1 MKKIDKKVKSKQKP
15 KTKTVMKQKQKQNQS
30 VVINISQNKAKTRT
44 PGLGSNG
51 TKLISKANIPRTVKP
66 SYLQSITTYP
76 IFREETAQM
85 PLYRNPEPKKE
96 ESVFVDKTTLRTEVP
111 EHDVF
116 KLRSQTSLP
125 TVNNID
131 IPVAVK
137 SPGNNVS
144 KLISGANLPVAVK
157 TPGNNV
163 SKLISGANLPV
174 AVKTPVKKTES
185 QMIEEYDNLYENV
198 VAKQLDFSS
207 KNLVKPKYP
216 RGMRPPLTQEEI
228 QRKKDELNQKRRTEY
243 AIKKREKS
251 LQ

>member
-1 MKKIDKKVKSKQKP
+1 MKKIDKKVKSKQKS

-44 PGLGSNG
+44 SALGSNG

-125 TVNNID
+125 VVNNID
-131 IPVAVK
+131 IPV
-137 SPGNNVS
+137 
-144 KLISGANLPVAVK
+144 
-157 TPGNNV
+157 
-163 SKLISGANLPV
+163 V

-198 VAKQLDFSS
+198 
-207 KNLVKPKYP
+207 VKPKYP

>member
-1 MKKIDKKVKSKQKP
+1 MKKIDKKVKSKLKP

-44 PGLGSNG
+44 SAP
-51 TKLISKANIPRTVKP
+51 KTVKP

-96 ESVFVDKTTLRTEVP
+96 ESVFVDKTTLRTELP

-125 TVNNID
+125 VVNNID
-131 IPVAVK
+131 IPIV
-137 SPGNNVS
+137 
-144 KLISGANLPVAVK
+144 VK
-157 TPGNNV
+157 TPV
-163 SKLISGANLPV
+163 V
-174 AVKTPVKKTES
+174 AVKTPVKRTES

-198 VAKQLDFSS
+198 
-207 KNLVKPKYP
+207 VKPKYP

-228 QRKKDELNQKRRTEY
+228 QRKKDELNLKRRTEY
-243 AIKKREKS
+243 AIKKKEKS
-251 LQ
+251 VPIFP

>member
-44 PGLGSNG
+44 S
-51 TKLISKANIPRTVKP
+51 IPRTVKP

-76 IFREETAQM
+76 IFREETAHI

-111 EHDVF
+111 
-116 KLRSQTSLP
+116 

-131 IPVAVK
+131 IPVIVK
-137 SPGNNVS
+137 TPGHNVS
-144 KLISGANLPVAVK
+144 KLISGANLPV
-157 TPGNNV
+157 
-163 SKLISGANLPV
+163 
-174 AVKTPVKKTES
+174 KKTES
-185 QMIEEYDNLYENV
+185 QMIAEYDNLYENV
-198 VAKQLDFSS
+198 VPKPLDFSVE
-207 KNLVKPKYP
+207 KLVKPKYP
-216 RGMRPPLTQEEI
+216 RGMGPPLTQEEI
-228 QRKKDELNQKRRTEY
+228 KRKKDELNQKRRTEY

>member
-44 PGLGSNG
+44 SAP
-51 TKLISKANIPRTVKP
+51 KTVKP

-96 ESVFVDKTTLRTEVP
+96 ESVFIDKTTLRTE
-111 EHDVF
+111 
-116 KLRSQTSLP
+116 
-125 TVNNID
+125 
-131 IPVAVK
+131 
-137 SPGNNVS
+137 
-144 KLISGANLPVAVK
+144 LPVL
-157 TPGNNV
+157 N
-163 SKLISGANLPV
+163 IPV

-185 QMIEEYDNLYENV
+185 QMNAANTKTFFDKKQLDFSSKNLEEYDNLYENI
-198 VAKQLDFSS
+198 VAKPLDFSS

-216 RGMRPPLTQEEI
+216 KGMGPPLTQEEI
-228 QRKKDELNQKRRTEY
+228 KRKKDELNQKRRTEY

-251 LQ
+251 VK

>member
-1 MKKIDKKVKSKQKP
+1 MKKIDKKVKSKLKP

-44 PGLGSNG
+44 P
-51 TKLISKANIPRTVKP
+51 APRTVKP

-111 EHDVF
+111 
-116 KLRSQTSLP
+116 

-137 SPGNNVS
+137 TPGNNVS

-198 VAKQLDFSS
+198 V
-207 KNLVKPKYP
+207 KPKYP
-216 RGMRPPLTQEEI
+216 RSMRPPLTPEEI
-228 QRKKDELNQKRRTEY
+228 QRKKYELNLKRRTEY
-243 AIKKREKS
+243 AIKKKDKS
-251 LQ
+251 VK

>member
-44 PGLGSNG
+44 SAP
-51 TKLISKANIPRTVKP
+51 KTVKP

-96 ESVFVDKTTLRTEVP
+96 ESVFIDKTTLRTE
-111 EHDVF
+111 
-116 KLRSQTSLP
+116 
-125 TVNNID
+125 
-131 IPVAVK
+131 
-137 SPGNNVS
+137 
-144 KLISGANLPVAVK
+144 LPVL
-157 TPGNNV
+157 N
-163 SKLISGANLPV
+163 IPV

-185 QMIEEYDNLYENV
+185 QMNAANTKTFFDK
-198 VAKQLDFSS
+198 KQLDFSS
-207 KNLVKPKYP
+207 KNLEEYDNLYENIVKPKYP
-216 RGMRPPLTQEEI
+216 KGMGPPLTQEEI
-228 QRKKDELNQKRRTEY
+228 KRKKDELNQKRRTEY

-251 LQ
+251 VK